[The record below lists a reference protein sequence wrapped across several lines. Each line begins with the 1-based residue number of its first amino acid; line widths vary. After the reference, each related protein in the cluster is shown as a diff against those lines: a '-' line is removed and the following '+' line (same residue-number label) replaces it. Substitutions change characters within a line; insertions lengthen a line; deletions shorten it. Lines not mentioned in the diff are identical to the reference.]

1 MDRFET
7 THALVGLLAIAGVAC
22 LYLESK
28 TPPVRARKVGA
39 RLPPGPKGSFLVGNL
54 FTFPKNRWFETFN
67 LWGKQYGDIV
77 YVNLAGI
84 SMVVL
89 NSIEAA
95 EDLAGKRM
103 AIYSGRPYTTMANNL
118 MGSGYSLV
126 LLPQGSEFNE
136 QRKFFRMSLGAHTV
150 GNYDGLIQQCIR
162 SFMSEID
169 GYAGDPHPHL
179 MKSIGS
185 VITTISYGEHIYSE
199 HGATLAQLNTERTQL
214 FTWVITKFWFVN
226 ILPFLRYIPSWFP
239 GAHFQKVAK
248 RGSSLTTRVR
258 FWPFEMVKDAM
269 AKGTADESLISKY
282 MSESGFAE
290 NTIRDSIS
298 VMYSAG
304 VDTTSTS
311 LSNLFYAL
319 VLFPEWQVK
328 LQEELDE
335 VVGQGQLPTVQD
347 IAKLRLF
354 DAVWKESLRWS
365 TTAPIGIPHV
375 NTEADIYKGYYI
387 PKGSIIHCNIGY
399 MLRDPRVWGED
410 SEEFNP
416 GRFLPELNPQAG
428 GLPDI
433 SNIPFGFGRRICPGR
448 FLAERIAR
456 QLATAVLSTY
466 TLVPVEGEP
475 VTLSMPFEDSAIR
488 RPTKFKCHFKP
499 REF

>member
-1 MDRFET
+1 MGKAVWGYCICKSRRDFYGRSQFDRGSRGSSRET
-7 THALVGLLAIAGVAC
+7 NGHLFRSSIHHDGQQLV
-22 LYLESK
+22 
-28 TPPVRARKVGA
+28 R
-39 RLPPGPKGSFLVGNL
+39 
-54 FTFPKNRWFETFN
+54 
-67 LWGKQYGDIV
+67 
-77 YVNLAGI
+77 
-84 SMVVL
+84 MVVQFIVRIIADYDQ
-89 NSIEAA
+89 ST
-95 EDLAGKRM
+95 R
-103 AIYSGRPYTTMANNL
+103 

-319 VLFPEWQVK
+319 VLFPEWQ
-328 LQEELDE
+328 
-335 VVGQGQLPTVQD
+335 
-347 IAKLRLF
+347 
-354 DAVWKESLRWS
+354 
-365 TTAPIGIPHV
+365 
-375 NTEADIYKGYYI
+375 
-387 PKGSIIHCNIGY
+387 
-399 MLRDPRVWGED
+399 
-410 SEEFNP
+410 
-416 GRFLPELNPQAG
+416 
-428 GLPDI
+428 
-433 SNIPFGFGRRICPGR
+433 
-448 FLAERIAR
+448 
-456 QLATAVLSTY
+456 
-466 TLVPVEGEP
+466 
-475 VTLSMPFEDSAIR
+475 
-488 RPTKFKCHFKP
+488 
-499 REF
+499 